1 MMLICYSASELSK
14 EVQKHESY
22 MKEEYI
28 LLLVREKRFDEAI
41 SKYID
46 DNKFEEAQEFCA
58 RNAHKNDL
66 LTKLLEKYFEKF

>member
-1 MMLICYSASELSK
+1 
-14 EVQKHESY
+14 